1 MRAREASDALFG
13 LGAWLASNQLTPSCA
28 LPVCLS
34 FSSGNVQRT
43 GVRPRHGSLRCR
55 ATRLTQSRIHSPP
68 TTDWGLVWGHAVSAD
83 LVTWRL
89 LPHAL
94 EPTPGG
100 PDSLACFSGCAFQTD
115 DAGSLTVLYT
125 GVRTRR
131 TRTSGGLLCALLPPR
146 ELPCECFLAPPSP
159 RHPGALPS
167 LAHGLPSATALRRSG
182 SASSLA
188 LRRTT
193 SMGDSSRTSLSAS
206 PAVSVP
212 QSPRSG
218 CVTSELHISGT
229 SSGQQADS
237 QADGTVHGHGAA
249 IGDGPVGCAAEL
261 YAAALASHAERALG
275 MKDHLAAASGG
286 GGDGSSPSSRADD
299 GDGSSGAFAASL
311 DASVW
316 PFLDDDDGFVTSASE
331 LEDSA
336 QPPSPSGVGGAW
348 MQEGPQQPVTS
359 ELLPPSQ
366 PPSPRHVPGAPAP
379 AADII
384 PPVEREWLDGLAKQ
398 PFVETVCG
406 CRGSPDGFSL
416 TKLPGPVLAA
426 PPPELVERLIGWRD
440 PFVFADV
447 VTSGESMTQQRVWR
461 MLLGT
466 GIKGVGGAALLYTS
480 NATDGTTGWTYTGIL
495 CDASQQ
501 AAGPQST
508 HGGGGCSGE
517 APSAPPSVGAMWEC
531 PFLVLFPEAD
541 ADAAKAAQPATRALF
556 CVSPDRPTNRV
567 LYWTGMFE
575 RSAGGGDDPAA
586 TFDLA
591 GACGPHALDGGDV
604 LYAPTVLTDSASYP
618 ARQLLFGWLQERD
631 AARVKA
637 HGTSASAVGH
647 EAAGGRT
654 QFGGVAY
661 DSIAEAAAALEVAA
675 AAGYSG
681 CLTIPR
687 RLTLCS
693 VTGRVQQ
700 RPAAEL
706 LALRRFV
713 LGRAKPRVRLSPTEP
728 VCLIGRMPRPS
739 SSLNAMD
746 CEAMFTRGCSTAVGF
761 WRPSGSAHGTGLCLL
776 WAWGGASSMPGGGCN
791 RMDGGGLLAVH
802 EHSLEA
808 ALAAASAALSSG
820 TQPSTP
826 PPSPSCSRSG
836 SGTCVPGDMAPGSLA
851 QALSSLRLEAACGP
865 DVDGDASND
874 TISLRVLYDG
884 SAVEAFTCDGG
895 LCPGR
900 ALATRMYR
908 GDVRSCCG
916 GAAAALPPLA
926 DGQADQLAL
935 VALGGQAACVTATS
949 WAMASCWQA

>member
-1 MRAREASDALFG
+1 MS
-13 LGAWLASNQLTPSCA
+13 
-28 LPVCLS
+28 
-34 FSSGNVQRT
+34 
-43 GVRPRHGSLRCR
+43 
-55 ATRLTQSRIHSPP
+55 
-68 TTDWGLVWGHAVSAD
+68 TDLI
-83 LVTWRL
+83 TWRL

-115 DAGSLTVLYT
+115 DGSLTVLYT

-146 ELPCECFLAPPSP
+146 ELPCECFIAPPSP
-159 RHPGALPS
+159 RHPAALPS
-167 LAHGLPSATALRRSG
+167 LVHGLPSATTLRRTG
-182 SASSLA
+182 SAGSLA
-188 LRRTT
+188 LRRTA
-193 SMGDSSRTSLSAS
+193 SLGDSSRTSLSAS

-218 CVTSELHISGT
+218 CVTSELCVSG
-229 SSGQQADS
+229 SAGGGFAQSMES
-237 QADGTVHGHGAA
+237 QGGDGTLHGQAA
-249 IGDGPVGCAAEL
+249 AQTSQIGDGPVGCAAEL

-275 MKDHLAAASGG
+275 MKDHLAAAG
-286 GGDGSSPSSRADD
+286 GGDGSSD
-299 GDGSSGAFAASL
+299 GGDEYDGGTAFASVSASL
-311 DASVW
+311 DHSVW
-316 PFLDDDDGFVTSASE
+316 PFTDDDDGYGTSSQEFMMEETAH
-331 LEDSA
+331 
-336 QPPSPSGVGGAW
+336 PPSPSGVGGAHIQDSRE
-348 MQEGPQQPVTS
+348 MAVTS

-366 PPSPRHVPGAPAP
+366 PPSPRRVSGGGA
-379 AADII
+379 AADLQL
-384 PPVEREWLDGLAKQ
+384 EREWLDGLAKQ

-406 CRGSPDGFSL
+406 CRGAPDGYSL
-416 TKLPGPVLAA
+416 IKLPGPVLAA
-426 PPPELVERLIGWRD
+426 PPHELVERLIGWRD
-440 PFVFADV
+440 PFVFGDFCG
-447 VTSGESMTQQRVWR
+447 SGATRRRVWR

-480 NATDGTTGWTYTGIL
+480 TAADGTTGWSYSGVL

-501 AAGPQST
+501 QAAGPPST
-508 HGGGGCSGE
+508 HGGGCSGE

-531 PFLVLFPEAD
+531 PFLVLFPGDDVDDTHGESSR
-541 ADAAKAAQPATRALF
+541 ATRAMF

-575 RSAGGGDDPAA
+575 RCAGDDDVTA

-604 LYAPTVLTDSASYP
+604 LYAPTVLTDTATHP
-618 ARQLLFGWLQERD
+618 PRQLLFGWLQERD

-693 VTGRVQQ
+693 ATGRVQQ
-700 RPAAEL
+700 RPATEL
-706 LALRRFV
+706 IALRRFV
-713 LGRAKPRVRLSPTEP
+713 LGRARPHVRLSPTDP
-728 VCLIGRMPRPS
+728 VSLVGRMPRAAA
-739 SSLNAMD
+739 SLNATD
-746 CEAMFTRGCSTAVGF
+746 CEAVFQRGSSTAVGF
-761 WRPSGSAHGTGLCLL
+761 WRPAASVHGTGLCLL
-776 WAWGGASSMPGGGCN
+776 WAWGSATGGGV
-791 RMDGGGLLAVH
+791 DGGGLLAVH
-802 EHSLEA
+802 EQSLDA
-808 ALAAASAALSSG
+808 ALAAASAALSNG
-820 TQPSTP
+820 IQPATP
-826 PPSPSCSRSG
+826 PPSPCRDGAACS
-836 SGTCVPGDMAPGSLA
+836 PDDMAPSSLA
-851 QALSSLRLEAACGP
+851 QALAGLGLDAAAAVRG
-865 DVDGDASND
+865 ANAESD
-874 TISLRVLYDG
+874 TVSLRVLYDG

-908 GDVRSCCG
+908 GDVRNGGGGVSC
-916 GAAAALPPLA
+916 ALPRA

-935 VALGGQAACVTATS
+935 VALGGQAACVSATC
-949 WAMASCWQA
+949 WAMRSCWQA

>member
-1 MRAREASDALFG
+1 VS
-13 LGAWLASNQLTPSCA
+13 
-28 LPVCLS
+28 
-34 FSSGNVQRT
+34 
-43 GVRPRHGSLRCR
+43 
-55 ATRLTQSRIHSPP
+55 
-68 TTDWGLVWGHAVSAD
+68 TDLI
-83 LVTWRL
+83 TWRL

-115 DAGSLTVLYT
+115 DGTPTVLYT

-146 ELPCECFLAPPSP
+146 ELPCECFIAPPSP
-159 RHPGALPS
+159 RHPSAMPT
-167 LAHGLPSATALRRSG
+167 LAHGLPSATHPSAMPTLTHGLPSATQLLRTA
-182 SASSLA
+182 SAGSLA
-188 LRRTT
+188 LRRT
-193 SMGDSSRTSLSAS
+193 SLGDSSRTSLSAS

-212 QSPRSG
+212 QSPRSW
-218 CVTSELHISGT
+218 CVTSELCVSGSAGGAYGQCMESQGDGGGT
-229 SSGQQADS
+229 GHGQQ
-237 QADGTVHGHGAA
+237 QGQ

-275 MKDHLAAASGG
+275 MKDHLAAVS
-286 GGDGSSPSSRADD
+286 GGDGSSDGGEDD
-299 GDGSSGAFAASL
+299 GGTAFASVSASL

-316 PFLDDDDGFVTSASE
+316 PFTDDDDGYGTSS
-331 LEDSA
+331 LEFTEETA
-336 QPPSPSGVGGAW
+336 HPPSPSGVGGAHIQDSRE
-348 MQEGPQQPVTS
+348 MPVTS

-366 PPSPRHVPGAPAP
+366 PPSPRRVSGGGATE
-379 AADII
+379 
-384 PPVEREWLDGLAKQ
+384 VQLEREWLDGLAKQ

-406 CRGSPDGFSL
+406 CRGAPDGFSL

-440 PFVFADV
+440 PFVFGDFCGGSG
-447 VTSGESMTQQRVWR
+447 VTRHRVWR

-480 NATDGTTGWTYTGIL
+480 TAADGTTGWSYTGVL

-501 AAGPQST
+501 QAVGPPST
-508 HGGGGCSGE
+508 HGGGGGGCSGE
-517 APSAPPSVGAMWEC
+517 APSAPPSVGTMWEC
-531 PFLVLFPEAD
+531 PFLVLFPGDDVDGESR
-541 ADAAKAAQPATRALF
+541 ATRAMF

-575 RSAGGGDDPAA
+575 RCAGDDDVTA

-604 LYAPTVLTDSASYP
+604 LYAPTVLADATTHP
-618 ARQLLFGWLQERD
+618 PRQLLFGWLQERD

-687 RLTLCS
+687 TLTLCTAS
-693 VTGRVQQ
+693 GRVEQ

-706 LALRRFV
+706 AALRRFV
-713 LGRAKPRVRLSPTEP
+713 LGRARPRVRLSPTDP
-728 VCLIGRMPRPS
+728 VSLIGRMPRAAA
-739 SSLNAMD
+739 SLNAMD
-746 CEAMFTRGCSTAVGF
+746 CEAVFTRGSSTAVGF
-761 WRPSGSAHGTGLCLL
+761 WRPAASAHGTGLCLL
-776 WAWGGASSMPGGGCN
+776 WAWGSAANGGMS
-791 RMDGGGLLAVH
+791 RLDGGGLLAVH
-802 EHSLEA
+802 EQSLDA
-808 ALAAASAALSSG
+808 ALAAASAALSAG
-820 TQPSTP
+820 AQPATP
-826 PPSPSCSRSG
+826 PPSPCCRDGDACS
-836 SGTCVPGDMAPGSLA
+836 PDDMAPGSLA
-851 QALSSLRLEAACGP
+851 QALSGLGLDANAAGSGAHA
-865 DVDGDASND
+865 DSD
-874 TISLRVLYDG
+874 TIVLRVLYDG

-895 LCPGR
+895 MCPGR

-908 GDVRSCCG
+908 GDVRSSG
-916 GAAAALPPLA
+916 GGGGTSCPLPRA

-935 VALGGQAACVTATS
+935 VALGGQAACVSATC